1 MFRDRLAQALSL
13 GARHASSFAV
23 LYIDIDG
30 FKAVNDRLGH
40 DAGDRVLKQIAE
52 RLGHMVRESDT
63 VARLGGDEFAII
75 AHDVGSPQELLTLGE
90 KLCARLSE
98 DYGLEVPTGEAPLPL
113 GASIGIAIYP
123 AHGQHAEA
131 LLHAA
136 DAAMYEAKHGG
147 KAHALLAT

>member
-1 MFRDRLAQALSL
+1 MV
-13 GARHASSFAV
+13 GAV
-23 LYIDIDG
+23 
-30 FKAVNDRLGH
+30 K
-40 DAGDRVLKQIAE
+40 
-52 RLGHMVRESDT
+52 
-63 VARLGGDEFAII
+63 
-75 AHDVGSPQELLTLGE
+75 
-90 KLCARLSE
+90 
-98 DYGLEVPTGEAPLPL
+98 